1 MKLDGAR
8 ILPFPS
14 WADNPYLNVLYL
26 ASLAAGAQVRGT
38 TLLPSLEAEL
48 AGAGAGDV
56 LHIHWTAPICQAA
69 DSDAD
74 ARARLE
80 RFTSAVLRAKSAGMA
95 MVWTVHNV
103 IPHDAAFMEQ
113 ELELSRFLVDTAD
126 IIHIM
131 TAETPDVVSEF
142 YRLPEDKVTLI
153 PHSSYQGIYGSHR
166 TRESAREHFGIRP
179 EEKAVLFFG
188 QMRPYKGL
196 DTLLA
201 AVELAHS
208 EEAPLVLLLAGKT
221 HPDSLAALEAI
232 LPTSA
237 RVIRD
242 HTFIADADVDL
253 WFTAADL
260 AVFPYRKI
268 LNSGSVHLAATYGVP
283 CVLPGESHLRAQFA
297 EESWVSFFE
306 RDDEVASLATLLRNW
321 DDVDGAHRRSA
332 LRAAERFTP
341 YMMSTA
347 FAAALSGLDA
357 AVSA

>member
-1 MKLDGAR
+1 
-8 ILPFPS
+8 
-14 WADNPYLNVLYL
+14 
-26 ASLAAGAQVRGT
+26 
-38 TLLPSLEAEL
+38 
-48 AGAGAGDV
+48 
-56 LHIHWTAPICQAA
+56 
-69 DSDAD
+69 
-74 ARARLE
+74 
-80 RFTSAVLRAKSAGMA
+80 
-95 MVWTVHNV
+95 
-103 IPHDAAFMEQ
+103 
-113 ELELSRFLVDTAD
+113 
-126 IIHIM
+126 
-131 TAETPDVVSEF
+131 VVSEF

-242 HTFIADADVDL
+242 HTFITDADVDL